1 MCDIR
6 RVIQMPVKTANF
18 NMRMEEQKKA
28 DAEALYRTLGMTL
41 PQAVNMFISQSL
53 LVGGIPFDVR
63 IPRFNQETEAAM
75 KEAEDIAAGRIE
87 AKSYHSAGELFAE
100 LDSE

>member
-1 MCDIR
+1 MAT
-6 RVIQMPVKTANF
+6 KTANF
-18 NMRMEEQKKA
+18 NMRMEKQKKA

-63 IPRFNQETEAAM
+63 IPRFNQETEAAL
-75 KEAEDIAAGRIE
+75 KEADDIAEGRVE
-87 AKSYHSAGELFAE
+87 AKAYHSVEELFAE
-100 LDSE
+100 LDAE

>member
-1 MCDIR
+1 
-6 RVIQMPVKTANF
+6 MPVKTANF

-41 PQAVNMFISQSL
+41 PQAINIFIAQSL

-63 IPRFNQETEAAM
+63 IPRFNRETEVAM

-87 AKSYHSAGELFAE
+87 TKTYRSARELFADCE
-100 LDSE
+100 

>member
-1 MCDIR
+1 MA
-6 RVIQMPVKTANF
+6 VKAANF

-75 KEAEDIAAGRIE
+75 KEAEDIAAGRIK
-87 AKSYHSAGELFAE
+87 AKSYRSAGELFAE
-100 LDSE
+100 LDAE

>member
-1 MCDIR
+1 
-6 RVIQMPVKTANF
+6 
-18 NMRMEEQKKA
+18 MRMEEQKKK
-28 DAEALYRTLGMTL
+28 DAETLYRTLGMTL

-87 AKSYHSAGELFAE
+87 SKSYHSAEELFAE
-100 LDSE
+100 LDEE

>member
-18 NMRMEEQKKA
+18 NMRIEEQKKT

-53 LVGGIPFDVR
+53 LVGGLPFDVR

-75 KEAEDIAAGRIE
+75 KEAEDIAAGRKKV
-87 AKSYHSAGELFAE
+87 KSYHSAGELFAE
-100 LDSE
+100 LDAE

>member
-1 MCDIR
+1 MA
-6 RVIQMPVKTANF
+6 VKTANF
-18 NMRMEEQKKA
+18 NMRIEEQKKA
-28 DAEALYRTLGMTL
+28 DAEKLYNTLGMTL

-75 KEAEDIAAGRIE
+75 REAEDIAAGKIE
-87 AKSYHSAGELFAE
+87 AKSYNTARELFAE
-100 LDSE
+100 LDRE

>member
-1 MCDIR
+1 
-6 RVIQMPVKTANF
+6 
-18 NMRMEEQKKA
+18 MRMEEQKKA

-41 PQAVNMFISQSL
+41 PQAINMFISQSL

-87 AKSYHSAGELFAE
+87 AKSYRSARELFAE
-100 LDSE
+100 LDAE

>member
-1 MCDIR
+1 MS
-6 RVIQMPVKTANF
+6 VKTANF

-41 PQAVNMFISQSL
+41 PQAINIFIAQSL

-63 IPRFNQETEAAM
+63 IPRFNRETEVAM

-87 AKSYHSAGELFAE
+87 TKTYRSARELFADCE
-100 LDSE
+100 

>member
-1 MCDIR
+1 
-6 RVIQMPVKTANF
+6 
-18 NMRMEEQKKA
+18 MRMEKQKKA

-63 IPRFNQETEAAM
+63 IPRFNQETEAAL
-75 KEAEDIAAGRIE
+75 KEADDIAEGRVE
-87 AKSYHSAGELFAE
+87 AKAYHSVEELFAE
-100 LDSE
+100 LDAE

>member
-1 MCDIR
+1 MA
-6 RVIQMPVKTANF
+6 VKTANF

-75 KEAEDIAAGRIE
+75 KEAEDIAAGRK
-87 AKSYHSAGELFAE
+87 KSKILSFCRRVICGA
-100 LDSE
+100 

>member
-1 MCDIR
+1 MA
-6 RVIQMPVKTANF
+6 VKAANF
-18 NMRMEEQKKA
+18 NMRMEKQKKA

-87 AKSYHSAGELFAE
+87 AKSYRSARELFAE
-100 LDSE
+100 LDAE

>member
-1 MCDIR
+1 
-6 RVIQMPVKTANF
+6 
-18 NMRMEEQKKA
+18 MRMEEQKKK
-28 DAEALYRTLGMTL
+28 DAETLYRTLGMTL

-53 LVGGIPFDVR
+53 LVGGLPFDVR

-87 AKSYHSAGELFAE
+87 SKSYHSAEELFAE
-100 LDSE
+100 LDEE

>member
-1 MCDIR
+1 MS
-6 RVIQMPVKTANF
+6 VKTANF

-41 PQAVNMFISQSL
+41 PQAINMFISQSL

-75 KEAEDIAAGRIE
+75 KEAEGIAAGRIE
-87 AKSYHSAGELFAE
+87 AKTYHSARELFAE
-100 LDSE
+100 LDAE

>member
-1 MCDIR
+1 
-6 RVIQMPVKTANF
+6 MPVKTANF

>member
-1 MCDIR
+1 MSG
-6 RVIQMPVKTANF
+6 KTANF

-41 PQAVNMFISQSL
+41 PQAINTFISQSL

-63 IPRFNQETEAAM
+63 IPRFNRETEAAM

-87 AKSYHSAGELFAE
+87 VKSYHSAGELFAE
-100 LDSE
+100 LDEE

>member
-1 MCDIR
+1 MA
-6 RVIQMPVKTANF
+6 VKTANF
-18 NMRMEEQKKA
+18 NMRIEEQKKT

-53 LVGGIPFDVR
+53 LVGGLPFDVR
-63 IPRFNQETEAAM
+63 IPRFNLETETAM

-87 AKSYHSAGELFAE
+87 SKSYHSAEELFAE
-100 LDSE
+100 LDEE

>member
-1 MCDIR
+1 MA
-6 RVIQMPVKTANF
+6 VKTANF
-18 NMRMEEQKKA
+18 NMRMEEQKKK
-28 DAEALYRTLGMTL
+28 DAETLYRTLGMTL

-53 LVGGIPFDVR
+53 LVGGLPFDVR

-87 AKSYHSAGELFAE
+87 SKSYHSAEELFAE
-100 LDSE
+100 LDEE

>member
-1 MCDIR
+1 MAI
-6 RVIQMPVKTANF
+6 KAANF
-18 NMRMEEQKKA
+18 NMRIEEQKKA

-75 KEAEDIAAGRIE
+75 QEAKEIAAGKVK
-87 AKSYHSAGELFAE
+87 AKTYHSAGELFAE
-100 LDSE
+100 LDAE

>member
-1 MCDIR
+1 
-6 RVIQMPVKTANF
+6 
-18 NMRMEEQKKA
+18 MRMEEQKKK
-28 DAEALYRTLGMTL
+28 DAETLYRTLGMTL

-63 IPRFNQETEAAM
+63 VPRFNQETEAAM

-87 AKSYHSAGELFAE
+87 SKSYHSAEELFAE
-100 LDSE
+100 LDEE

>member
-1 MCDIR
+1 MAT
-6 RVIQMPVKTANF
+6 KTANF
-18 NMRMEEQKKA
+18 NMRMEKQKKA

-63 IPRFNQETEAAM
+63 IQETEAAL
-75 KEAEDIAAGRIE
+75 KEADDIAEGRVE
-87 AKSYHSAGELFAE
+87 AKAYHSVEELFAE
-100 LDSE
+100 LDAE

>member
-1 MCDIR
+1 MA
-6 RVIQMPVKTANF
+6 VKTANF

-75 KEAEDIAAGRIE
+75 KEAEDIAAGRK
-87 AKSYHSAGELFAE
+87 KSGSYRSAGELFAE
-100 LDSE
+100 LDAE

>member
-1 MCDIR
+1 MA
-6 RVIQMPVKTANF
+6 VKAANF
-18 NMRMEEQKKA
+18 NMRMEEKKKA
-28 DAEALYRTLGMTL
+28 DAEALYHTLGMTL

-75 KEAEDIAAGRIE
+75 KEAEAIAAGRIE
-87 AKSYHSAGELFAE
+87 AKTYHSAGELFAE
-100 LDSE
+100 LDEE